1 MAHYNYRGLKRKKG
15 LSVYFFNVAIQ
26 ILLCLLVIVFNC
38 SVISEV
44 PKILNCTRVTIK
56 AFSLDSQ
63 KLALKTFMFL
73 FYSASKRCFIFSEFT
88 IQPRIGWHKHPKR

>member
-88 IQPRIGWHKHPKR
+88 VQPRIGWHKQPKR